1 MTAAAPKFRSH
12 VARPDGTPARI
23 LVVDDEAT
31 LTELLSIALRY
42 EGWEVVRDFGD
53 LRTARAWY
61 QALEEAGIEAALTA
75 DWPPDRYGHGEIFLC
90 VPGDRW
96 SEAEMHLS
104 NLDVPDY

>member
-1 MTAAAPKFRSH
+1 MALGDWIPRRWRRAPGPGQTPVH
-12 VARPDGTPARI
+12 VGDARF
-23 LVVDDEAT
+23 
-31 LTELLSIALRY
+31 

-53 LRTARAWY
+53 VKTARAWH
-61 QALEEAGIEAALTA
+61 QALIEAGIEAALTA
-75 DWPPDRYGHGEIFLC
+75 DWAPDRFGHGEIFLC

>member
-1 MTAAAPKFRSH
+1 MALRDWIPRRFRSGPGPGQTPVH
-12 VARPDGTPARI
+12 VGDARF
-23 LVVDDEAT
+23 
-31 LTELLSIALRY
+31 

-75 DWPPDRYGHGEIFLC
+75 DWPPDRFGHGEIFLC
-90 VPGDRW
+90 VPADRW

-104 NLDVPDY
+104 NLDVSDY

>member
-1 MTAAAPKFRSH
+1 MGLRDWIPRRFGPGPGPGQTPVH
-12 VARPDGTPARI
+12 VGDPRF
-23 LVVDDEAT
+23 EA
-31 LTELLSIALRY
+31 
-42 EGWEVVRDFGD
+42 WEVVRQFGD

-75 DWPPDRYGHGEIFLC
+75 DWEPDRYGHGEIFLC
-90 VPGDRW
+90 VPDDRW